1 VDDGNY
7 GPTYVEVIYCSGQY
21 FKTSSID
28 ASVWLTFPDSPD
40 SGELLVKDEKPDNK
54 DASAG
59 FYSYRFNVSIAPEDG
74 DYATGVRTLSVYETT
89 TGKFD
94 FI

>member
-1 VDDGNY
+1 MDDGNY